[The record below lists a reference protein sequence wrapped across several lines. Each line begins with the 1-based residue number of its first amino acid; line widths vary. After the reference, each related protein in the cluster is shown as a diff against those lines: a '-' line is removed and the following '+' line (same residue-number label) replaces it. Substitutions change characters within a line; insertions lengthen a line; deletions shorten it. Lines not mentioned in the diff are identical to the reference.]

1 MLSLPG
7 LRLSRTFPTHPGLA
21 TTPSQSSEPACPALC
36 PPRAEER
43 SGALRDGRGRMEPG
57 AGCVGLSRQTG
68 DRGRG
73 DDLGKCRD
81 AGEEGKAS
89 AGSRKEG
96 LSEERWMCAAGSR

>member
-1 MLSLPG
+1 
-7 LRLSRTFPTHPGLA
+7 
-21 TTPSQSSEPACPALC
+21 
-36 PPRAEER
+36 
-43 SGALRDGRGRMEPG
+43 MEPG

-96 LSEERWMCAAGSR
+96 LSEERWMRAAGSR